1 MADNKKIS
9 KKFDNLVTGV
19 IIGGAIGSVLGLT
32 LAPRKG
38 SETRKMIV
46 DKGEELIGKGKEAGE
61 EFLDEHHETIASAKS
76 KMERS
81 KKGLFKWVKKL
92 VKKI

>member
-1 MADNKKIS
+1 MAENKKIT
-9 KKFDNLVTGV
+9 KKFENLVTGV

-38 SETRKMIV
+38 SETRKMIT
-46 DKGEELIGKGKEAGE
+46 DKGEELINKGKEASE
-61 EFLDEHHETIASAKS
+61 EFLDEHHETIASAKNS
-76 KMERS
+76 MERS
-81 KKGLFKWVKKL
+81 RKGLFRWMKKI